1 MGIDSTAAKM
11 ILLMRSTAGVN
22 FDETLIL
29 GHQKNY
35 IGLSLRKK
43 LSHEFQIK
51 SKDLLGEYADAFL
64 NTVGI
69 ERFQILDISPYEG
82 ATVIQDLNWPVPDSL
97 NGKFTTVI
105 DIGTSEHVYNASQ
118 SIANIKSLCKVGG
131 SVMILSPANNHLG
144 HGFYQFS
151 PELFFRSFDNES
163 GFKIESMYLIKKN
176 LFWNSWYEL
185 TDPKN
190 RRRRGTIHT
199 KRRCYLGVIATKIEN
214 MERLVNPQQSDYV
227 SAWTGS
233 KTTKLGEMYL
243 SFPKTIRKFLD
254 FTIIAILEKWR
265 SRLKHQKFSWE
276 NGSYLARRGRD

>member
-1 MGIDSTAAKM
+1 MGIDNTAAKM
-11 ILLMRSTAGVN
+11 ILLMKSTPGVK

-35 IGLSLRKK
+35 IGQSLRKK
-43 LSHEFQIK
+43 LSREYK
-51 SKDLLGEYADAFL
+51 VDSRNLSGEYADTFL
-64 NTVGI
+64 KTIGI

-82 ATVIQDLNWPVPDSL
+82 ATVIQDLNLPVPASL
-97 NGKFTTVI
+97 HESFSSVI

-118 SIANIKSLCKVGG
+118 SIANIKNVCAVGG

-151 PELFFRSFDNES
+151 PELFFRSFDTES
-163 GFKIESMYLIKKN
+163 GFKIESVYLIKQY

-199 KRRCYLGVIATKIEN
+199 KRRCYLGVIAIKIKGEDKS
-214 MERLVNPQQSDYV
+214 VSPQQSDYV
-227 SAWTGS
+227 STWEES
-233 KTTKLGEMYL
+233 KTTKLGEIYL
-243 SFPKTIRKFLD
+243 SSPKAIRHFLD
-254 FTIIAILEKWR
+254 LTIIAILEKWR
-265 SRLKHQKFSWE
+265 SRLNRQKFYWE
-276 NGSYLARRGRD
+276 NGSYLPQRGTD